1 MNNYIPTFN
10 RVTIHSI
17 LTDLHKKKVTVV
29 VPQVALYTDEEISIQ
44 REPTYYMDNAPIHH
58 KSYIGNDV
66 VYTGIT
72 DNIVD
77 GEVIEKSKMNKVM
90 VRLPLSTV
98 IDIYHKS
105 YSVYIPRDRNDLK
118 SIIEFLDE
126 IMHRLENSSDKRAP
140 ELFEYIDE
148 FYNTVLKNQKEAIV
162 RKFTTFDNAPK
173 GAKPIAGFSKGLL
186 EERDVNAATFIDLDS
201 VIVK

>member
-1 MNNYIPTFN
+1 MQYRVPTFN
-10 RVTIHSI
+10 RVTIPNI
-17 LTDLHKKKVTVV
+17 LSDLHNKKITVV
-29 VPQVALYTDEEISIQ
+29 VPQAAIYSDAELTVQ
-44 REPTYYMDNAPIHH
+44 NEPTLFMDNAPV
-58 KSYIGNDV
+58 KNKRSMGNEV
-66 VYTGIT
+66 TYTGII
-72 DNIVD
+72 DNIVND
-77 GEVIEKSKMNKVM
+77 ELKEASRLNKIK

-98 IDIYHKS
+98 IDLFHKQYSIYVPKA
-105 YSVYIPRDRNDLK
+105 DNDLK
-118 SIIEFLDE
+118 KLIEYMDDILY
-126 IMHRLENSSDKRAP
+126 RLENSSDKRAP